1 MSFIGKILVVMQL
14 VLSICL
20 MAFAAAV
27 STYQTNWKAES
38 EKIKKLLDSKTADHD
53 KLAQDKKAVEDK
65 FTLDLNNEKQRADT
79 ADSKVANLNKEK
91 DTLAGEN
98 KRLNE
103 EAALKAQINTD
114 LVEDSN
120 ARQAEVKLVREK
132 YKLALEDRDKE
143 YKQKADLEDKI
154 FEQNTKIERLMA
166 QNKTLLATNQQFKDV
181 LISKGFPTE
190 IEEYQ
195 KSKAPP
201 PKVFG
206 EVLEARKSKDGGDML
221 LSISLGENDG
231 LSKGH
236 VLFVY
241 RKGDSPKF
249 LGKARVLDIQADT
262 AVLTLFQNSGL
273 VEKGDHVA
281 TKLN

>member
-27 STYQTNWKAES
+27 STYQTNWK
-38 EKIKKLLDSKTADHD
+38 LKTETVQKQFDAKSADYG
-53 KLAQDKKAVEDK
+53 KLALDKKAVEDK
-65 FTLDLNNEKQRADT
+65 FTLDLNTEKQRADT
-79 ADSKVANLNKEK
+79 ADSKVASLNKDKE
-91 DTLAGEN
+91 TLGGEN

-103 EAALKAQINTD
+103 EAALRSQLNTD
-114 LVEDSN
+114 LAEDSN

-132 YKLALEDRDKE
+132 LKLALEDRDKE

-154 FEQNTKIERLMA
+154 FEQNTKIERLA
-166 QNKTLLATNQQFKDV
+166 GQNKTLLATNQQYKDV
-181 LISKGFPTE
+181 LNKHDLPLE
-190 IEEYQ
+190 IEEFQ
-195 KSKAPP
+195 RAKNPP

-206 EVLEARKSKDGGDML
+206 EVLEARRSKDGGDML

-236 VLFVY
+236 VLLVY

-249 LGKARVLDIQADT
+249 LGYARVLDIQADT